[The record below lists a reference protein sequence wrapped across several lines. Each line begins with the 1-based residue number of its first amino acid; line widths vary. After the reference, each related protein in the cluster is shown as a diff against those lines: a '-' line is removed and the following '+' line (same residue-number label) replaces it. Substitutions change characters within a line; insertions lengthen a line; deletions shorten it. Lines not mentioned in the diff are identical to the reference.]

1 MLYESAKTRD
11 LGIKGIRDK
20 QRQHNNRENL
30 TTRITSLRRY
40 RTGVERETALLLP
53 EILDKY

>member
-1 MLYESAKTRD
+1 MLYESAKARD

-20 QRQHNNRENL
+20 QGQHDNRENL
-30 TTRITSLRRY
+30 TTGITSLRRC
-40 RTGVERETALLLP
+40 RTGVERGTALLLL

>member
-1 MLYESAKTRD
+1 MLNKSAKAKD
-11 LGIKGIRDK
+11 LRIKRIRDK
-20 QRQHNNRENL
+20 QGQHNNRENL

-40 RTGVERETALLLP
+40 RTGVKRETALLLL